1 MHPQFTASDIERFW
15 AKVDKSGE
23 CWFHPATPSQA
34 YALVTMGGRLYL
46 AHRIA
51 YEVTYGPIPDGHF
64 VCHDCPG
71 GDNSRCVNPAH
82 LWAGTSAE
90 NTADRHAKG
99 RDARGERSGRYT
111 KPERNARGERHGSQT
126 HPERIVRG
134 ERQHLAKFTE
144 EQIREIR
151 RRSEN
156 GAGQTALAREYG
168 VSQHAIYA
176 IVHRITWKHIL

>member
-23 CWFHPATPSQA
+23 CWFHPATPSQP
-34 YALVTMGGRLYL
+34 YAQIVIGSVTYG

-99 RDARGERSGRYT
+99 RDARGAQIT
-111 KPERNARGERHGSQT
+111 ANRNLPCGDLHHSRL
-126 HPERIVRG
+126 HPERLVRG
-134 ERQHLAKFTE
+134 ERQHRAKFTE

-156 GAGQTALAREYG
+156 GAGQTDLAREYG

-176 IVHRITWKHIL
+176 IVHRITWKHVA